1 MSSSLKKKYFFLVLP
16 IKKFFFLEYESV
28 LKKNFNVYVSSFGDN
43 FLVSFVDTT
52 QVYKLE
58 KLKTDF
64 IGNISHALK
73 TPLAIILGIVET
85 FIHQKRLSVK
95 EKEGFLKT
103 LNLETISMKNIVE
116 NPSKTFRKLYSRLV

>member
-1 MSSSLKKKYFFLVLP
+1 MRRL
-16 IKKFFFLEYESV
+16 

-103 LNLETISMKNIVE
+103 LNLETINMKNIVE
-116 NPSKTFRKLYSRLV
+116 NLLRLSKIEMEEDILPKNKLNQHCPRNTL